1 LGLDSSSTLVLPKL
15 AGSDIMHFG
24 ALNLS
29 DLMISLWCGT
39 IDCTKPDD
47 RSTWT

>member
-15 AGSDIMHFG
+15 AGSDIMHLG

-29 DLMISLWCGT
+29 DLMISL
-39 IDCTKPDD
+39 TKPDD